1 MSEYAMKLPD
11 VGEGVAEAEIVEWHV
26 AVGDT
31 ITEDDVIADVMSDKA
46 TIELPSPVTGVVSWL
61 AGDVGDVL
69 AVGSVLLRIEVDVAQ
84 SGATRSEPTQS
95 TTAEVGAAETADTED
110 TGDTDD
116 TDDTDDSDES
126 DGPGDE
132 SSEPEPLEPPAAGAR
147 RTPSSGSDAPKSV
160 DAAPSGTR
168 SSGRPPAAPAVRARA
183 GALGVD
189 LVSVTG
195 SGPDGRVTHGD
206 LDDALIERGSSPARQ
221 APPPRLVGARDDED
235 IRVIGLR
242 RNIAE
247 RVQESA
253 RRIPHFTYVDEVDVT
268 ALEQLRRELNDEWG
282 DQRPKLSLLP
292 FLMRA
297 VILAVDTHP
306 EMNARFDDE
315 AGVVR
320 RSGAVHLGIATQT
333 DRGLMVSVVKHAES
347 LDLWAFASEVRR
359 LADEARSAAISL
371 EELTGSTITITSL
384 GVLGGVVTTPVINM
398 PEVAIIGVNKITD
411 RPVYEGD
418 ALVRRSMMNLSS
430 SFDHRVIDGADAAE
444 FIQEI
449 KRFLEHPALLF
460 IE

>member
-1 MSEYAMKLPD
+1 MKLPD

-26 AVGDT
+26 AVGDV

-61 AGDVGDVL
+61 AGEVGDVL
-69 AVGSVLLRIEVDVAQ
+69 AVGSVLLRIDIDGEHSTVADGEPTEEPTQ
-84 SGATRSEPTQS
+84 APADAAETRPADQSSGAT
-95 TTAEVGAAETADTED
+95 VAATGADT
-110 TGDTDD
+110 DTD
-116 TDDTDDSDES
+116 TD
-126 DGPGDE
+126 
-132 SSEPEPLEPPAAGAR
+132 PP
-147 RTPSSGSDAPKSV
+147 
-160 DAAPSGTR
+160 R
-168 SSGRPPAAPAVRARA
+168 SSSTGRPVAAPAVRARA
-183 GALGVD
+183 GALGID
-189 LVSVTG
+189 LGSLTG
-195 SGPDGRVTHGD
+195 SGPGGRVTHGD
-206 LDDALIERGSSPARQ
+206 LDDALMQRGASRSMPAVARPARN
-221 APPPRLVGARDDED
+221 LVDEEV
-235 IRVIGLR
+235 RVIGLR

-253 RRIPHFTYVDEVDVT
+253 RRIPHFTYVDEIDVT
-268 ALEQLRRELNDEWG
+268 ALERLRRELNDEWG
-282 DQRPKLSLLP
+282 AQRTKLSLLP

-297 VILAVDTHP
+297 VILAVESHP
-306 EMNARFDDE
+306 EMNARFDDD

-333 DRGLMVSVVKHAES
+333 DRGLMVPVVKRSES
-347 LDLWAFASEVRR
+347 LDLWELASEVKR

-371 EELTGSTITITSL
+371 NELTGSTITITSL
-384 GVLGGVVTTPVINM
+384 GALGGVVTTPVINM

-460 IE
+460 IS